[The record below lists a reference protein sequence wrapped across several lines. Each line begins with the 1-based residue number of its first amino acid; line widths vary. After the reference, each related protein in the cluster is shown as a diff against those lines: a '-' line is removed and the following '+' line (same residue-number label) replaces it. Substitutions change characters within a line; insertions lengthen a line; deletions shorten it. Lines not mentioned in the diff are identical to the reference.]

1 MSVGELAAV
10 YATLILYDDGIPI
23 TAEKIS
29 TLAKAAKVPMES
41 YWPLLFVKFAEK
53 KNLEDLLLNCGAG
66 GGGGAVAVAAP
77 TAGGGGGGG
86 AAAPPPAEEKK
97 EEPKEES
104 DEEMGFSLFDD

>member
-1 MSVGELAAV
+1 
-10 YATLILYDDGIPI
+10 
-23 TAEKIS
+23 
-29 TLAKAAKVPMES
+29 MES

-66 GGGGAVAVAAP
+66 GGGGGAVAVAAP

-97 EEPKEES
+97 VIHWVVCNLKFEGI
-104 DEEMGFSLFDD
+104 GFVGFLFL